1 MKTTHILVIVCT
13 TGQTRRKRPRT
24 SKAPPAKKLP
34 QQLLLP
40 FIEFSSAENSIPD
53 KIQP

>member
-34 QQLLLP
+34 QQLLL
-40 FIEFSSAENSIPD
+40 EFLSAENSILD